1 MGSLAWRIIIAALIA
16 GLVAAVS
23 TPAAAQWGTWPAAG
37 DDSGFKSGSF
47 GSSSD
52 FRPEWPDFG
61 PLPVAG
67 PNPTGA
73 AELIEIPKAS
83 HKNKK
88 PNVLILPRVVPSEG
102 LTRTAA

>member
-16 GLVAAVS
+16 GLVAAAS
-23 TPAAAQWGTWPAAG
+23 TPAAAQWGTWPAVG
-37 DDSGFKSGSF
+37 NDSVFQSSSF

-61 PLPVAG
+61 PLAVPG
-67 PNPTGA
+67 PNPTGD

-88 PNVLILPRVVPSEG
+88 PNILILPRVVPLEG
-102 LTRTAA
+102 